1 LFLAHGVIAPWAFF
15 GSSSKRGEG
24 IDVYWG
30 RWSCLLL
37 LGGTTS
43 VSSATDAGASD
54 GIIRSWNLLDFYTIS
69 KLPVVDAEVD
79 PPQQISPVSAT
90 TMNLVFISGL
100 PRIFTGL
107 TIEKL
112 SAYLT

>member
-1 LFLAHGVIAPWAFF
+1 M
-15 GSSSKRGEG
+15 
-24 IDVYWG
+24 
-30 RWSCLLL
+30 
-37 LGGTTS
+37 
-43 VSSATDAGASD
+43 SSATDAGASD
-54 GIIRSWNLLDFYTIS
+54 GIIRSWNLLDFHTIS

-100 PRIFTGL
+100 TRIFTGL

>member
-1 LFLAHGVIAPWAFF
+1 M
-15 GSSSKRGEG
+15 
-24 IDVYWG
+24 
-30 RWSCLLL
+30 
-37 LGGTTS
+37 
-43 VSSATDAGASD
+43 SSATDAGASD
-54 GIIRSWNLLDFYTIS
+54 GIIRSWNLLDFHTIS

>member
-1 LFLAHGVIAPWAFF
+1 
-15 GSSSKRGEG
+15 
-24 IDVYWG
+24 
-30 RWSCLLL
+30 
-37 LGGTTS
+37 

-54 GIIRSWNLLDFYTIS
+54 GIIRSWNLLDFHTIS

-90 TMNLVFISGL
+90 TMNLVFISIL
-100 PRIFTGL
+100 TRIFTGL